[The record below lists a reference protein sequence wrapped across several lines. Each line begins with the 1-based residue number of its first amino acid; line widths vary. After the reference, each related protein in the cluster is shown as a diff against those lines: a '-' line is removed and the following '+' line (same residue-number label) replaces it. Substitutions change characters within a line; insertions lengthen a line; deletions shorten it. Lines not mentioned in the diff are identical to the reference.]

1 MRTEL
6 ETFARMQIQAECVK
20 KINETGGFTLTP
32 RGARR
37 LLQSIYLHKEAA
49 ALYVDELFHEIDM
62 GGFAVSIHDGDFMV
76 SGVCDDSEDVE
87 KFVKEHLWNTIC
99 LIVQDYPEAYVG
111 AWLSDDGLIYID
123 PIVVL
128 DDFTEATEL
137 AEANDQIAIYD
148 FRKAESVYREEWA

>member
-1 MRTEL
+1 M
-6 ETFARMQIQAECVK
+6 
-20 KINETGGFTLTP
+20 TP

-37 LLQSIYLHKEAA
+37 LLRSIYLHKEAA
-49 ALYVDELFHEIDM
+49 ALDVDGLFHNIDM
-62 GGFAVSIHDGDFMV
+62 GGFAVSAHDGDFIV
-76 SGVCDDSEDVE
+76 SGVCYTYYDIEE
-87 KFVKEHLWNTIC
+87 FITQNLWDTIR
-99 LIVQDYPEAYVG
+99 LIIRDYPEAHVG